1 MMVKSPMIVSDIFA
15 SHRHDSNGK
24 VSKVAEQD
32 FLSGISL
39 GTSLTRNS
47 IDRGSKDSIRPSIAQ
62 APLRESF
69 TSRAEAT
76 PTKSIPITP
85 RSAAAP
91 RLANSYQSSS
101 YSEDFSGAAHH
112 EEEVGVHEAT
122 NLLFGAPED
131 SGSTAPI
138 LSTVITAKTFQ
149 TAPRKVVRHL
159 ADGRR
164 VLFGFASSVHHH
176 HHSPNSAKH
185 THSNHSSGGHHGSHE
200 GYSAIAISSV
210 LLGDR
215 SSTTETAPT
224 ATLSVI
230 THNPV
235 MAQLRGDAPSDL
247 SDDDVGE
254 LTRASHARSARHTI
268 RLLNFKK
275 KSVTSVSY
283 ATHIK
288 PTSRANDS
296 NNLVR
301 SHLPPFRLP
310 RDSLISS
317 ADRILRSASDNE
329 PETPTKSKHSKK
341 NLTQVVE
348 NSPARSAPSSARGLE
363 HDHCHHHS
371 SPDDSEP
378 EPSSDLE
385 KEIRAEVTK
394 AIDNLVGE
402 LEPSSDSSSLAK
414 VETAETPTAANIA
427 QAIAL
432 DPYERCLIHY
442 DPDFLD
448 YDVEMPSKY
457 LFTSRLPGFSS
468 SVLTMKSAKSMRN
481 DQNEAFRNR
490 HSWLTTDLKLSKVR
504 SVKRKL
510 ELAAIASSLD
520 IACVAFAFV
529 YFEKLILKNFV
540 SNSTAK
546 TLGATCLLLGAK
558 FYGLKVSSY
567 QPLIKE
573 LAQKMKIAPNM
584 ILAHEFYVFRKLKFT
599 LFVEKEE
606 VDSHFFKLLDSP
618 LVRDKEFEVGT
629 KERKKALKKQTGSG
643 FIMPTHT

>member
-1 MMVKSPMIVSDIFA
+1 MIMSDIFA
-15 SHRHDSNGK
+15 FYRHDSNGK
-24 VSKVAEQD
+24 VAKVAEQD

-47 IDRGSKDSIRPSIAQ
+47 VDRGSKDSIRTSIAQ

-85 RSAAAP
+85 RSAVAP
-91 RLANSYQSSS
+91 RVANSYQSSS
-101 YSEDFSGAAHH
+101 YSEDFSGTAHH
-112 EEEVGVHEAT
+112 EEDVGVHEAT

-131 SGSTAPI
+131 SGSVAPL
-138 LSTVITAKTFQ
+138 LSTVITAKNFQ

-164 VLFGFASSVHHH
+164 VLFGFTSSLL
-176 HHSPNSAKH
+176 HHSPTHSSKH
-185 THSNHSSGGHHGSHE
+185 THSNHTGSGAHHE
-200 GYSAIAISSV
+200 GYGAIAISSV

-215 SSTTETAPT
+215 SSSTETAPT

-235 MAQLRGDAPSDL
+235 MAGLRGDAPSDL

-283 ATHIK
+283 AAHIK
-288 PTSRANDS
+288 PTSRSTDS
-296 NNLVR
+296 NSSIRTL
-301 SHLPPFRLP
+301 LPPFRLP
-310 RDSLISS
+310 RDSLITS
-317 ADRILRSASDNE
+317 ADRILRSVGDNE

-348 NSPARSAPSSARGLE
+348 NSPARSAPSSARISD
-363 HDHCHHHS
+363 HDHHHHHHS
-371 SPDDSEP
+371 SSDDSDP
-378 EPSSDLE
+378 DPSFDLE
-385 KEIRAEVTK
+385 QEIRAEVTK

-402 LEPSSDSSSLAK
+402 IDPSSETSAPAK
-414 VETAETPTAANIA
+414 LENTDTPTAASIA

-468 SVLTMKSAKSMRN
+468 SVLAMKSAKSMRT

-510 ELAAIASSLD
+510 EYAAIASSLD

-618 LVRDKEFEVGT
+618 LVRDKEFEVGQ
-629 KERKKALKKQTGSG
+629 KERKKALKKQVGSG